1 MLRRPSRTLAVTLL
15 CVGVLGSVGLGV
27 EGRLQPTSLTVP
39 GTASARG
46 QALADAHFGE
56 SSPFAILLQGPAA
69 AIERQGPGL
78 VRALRRDRAATAIS
92 PWDRGAVAGLRPS
105 PRKALILVDFH
116 LPLGEAMRHT
126 VPALERTLAAR
137 IRPPL
142 LATQSSFAS
151 VSRALQEESLS
162 ATERAEL
169 IAAPLL
175 LLVLL
180 AVFRSVAAAAIPLAL
195 GAMTVLAGRGVL
207 ALLGSSMRI
216 DALSLVV
223 CTMMGLALG
232 VDYSLFIVSRFRE
245 EMGRGRGSR
254 EAALATRRSA
264 GRTTVFAGSTLF
276 VSIFLSAFLQPG
288 SLLVSLAVALV
299 TVTAISVLLAWV
311 ALPALL
317 ALLGERI
324 NAGRIGRRHREP
336 PRRGDDSV
344 HKVDVSGP
352 AAGARGSRVAA
363 AAAAALRRPALAA
376 ALIAIPIV
384 ALAIPAAAFNTGAPG
399 VDELPS
405 RSRARQSAE
414 TIDAAVGP
422 GWEAPFVLVAASERG
437 PITSRG
443 RLALLARWQRRIA
456 AQPDVKA
463 VIGPA
468 PIARATRPLRSLG
481 QSLAATPDGPQTSTL
496 GTKSA
501 HRRGG
506 LGELARL
513 GPGLHRASAAVA
525 RLRRGIGRAAAGSG
539 LLGEGAGRAEAGA
552 GLIASGLGRA
562 AAGGERASAA
572 IDRLAAGS
580 GRLSAGQRKAAVA
593 GLALTLG
600 LRALLPSVRGN
611 ALARA
616 RRLATGLEAA
626 ARGDPALR
634 PQASQARVLARTLA
648 ATRDEVR
655 RLRGVAISLNGGLN
669 RLASGGARLKDGT
682 ARLAGAAAG
691 LSGGL
696 ARLGAGAERLAG
708 GLGALRGGAG
718 ALQSGLGEGFH
729 RSYPL
734 QAGLRRAGV
743 RVSSEAAPLLRGAGE
758 LRRSSPHLFGSGY
771 LVLSA
776 LDGAPP
782 PRRALAGE
790 AVDLT
795 GGGQAARMLIVSDEA
810 FNTAGSREVGAALLA
825 DSQRIGSEGHLQTG
839 LTGGAATLNDYGA
852 ATKGRLPAVIGTVV
866 LVTFLMLIAILR
878 APLLAALAVA
888 LNLASVAAAIGVVSL
903 VCKVP
908 AGYPLGGHPYID
920 TVGAAAIFG
929 VTFGLSIDYAVFL
942 IARMRESYERD
953 GDNAAAISFGL
964 EKTAGVITGAAAIMA
979 AVFVSFA
986 AAPIATVSQMGVGL
1000 TVAILLDATVVR
1012 IVLLPALML
1021 LLGDRVWRSPAWLDR
1036 VLPQLNVHGMEAKA

>member
-1 MLRRPSRTLAVTLL
+1 MLRRPGRTLAVTLL
-15 CVGVLGSVGLGV
+15 CVGVLGVLGLGV
-27 EGRLQPTSLTVP
+27 EDRLQPTSLTVP

-46 QALADAHFGE
+46 QALADANFGQ
-56 SSPFAILLQGPAA
+56 SSPFAILLRGPAA
-69 AIERQGPGL
+69 AIEHQGPGL
-78 VRALRRDRAATAIS
+78 VAALRRRSDALVIS
-92 PWDRGAVAGLRPS
+92 PWEDGPAASILPKPAARGRAPEAAS
-105 PRKALILVDFH
+105 SHALILADFH
-116 LPLGEAMRHT
+116 LPLDEAMRHT

-137 IRPPL
+137 IHPPL
-142 LATQSSFAS
+142 LATQSGYAS
-151 VSRALQEESLS
+151 VSRGLQEESLS
-162 ATERAEL
+162 ATQRAEL

-180 AVFRSVAAAAIPLAL
+180 AVFRSVVAAAIPLAL

-207 ALLGSSMRI
+207 ALLSSSMRI

-245 EMGRGRGSR
+245 ELGRGRGPR
-254 EAALATRRSA
+254 DAALATRRSA

-276 VSIFLSAFLQPG
+276 VSIFFSAFLQPG

-317 ALLGERI
+317 VLLGLRI
-324 NAGRIGRRHREP
+324 NAGRIGSRRQ
-336 PRRGDDSV
+336 
-344 HKVDVSGP
+344 
-352 AAGARGSRVAA
+352 GAEHSRVAA

-376 ALIAIPIV
+376 AVIAIPLV
-384 ALAIPAAAFNTGAPG
+384 LLAAPALAVNTGAPG

-405 RSRARQSAE
+405 GSKARRSAE

-422 GWEAPFVLVAASERG
+422 GWEAPFVLVAAAQQG
-437 PITSRG
+437 PISTRG
-443 RLALLARWQRRIA
+443 RLALLARWQRHIA

-468 PIARATRPLRSLG
+468 PIARGARPLRTLG
-481 QSLAATPDGPQTSTL
+481 QTLVSSADGPISRSP
-496 GTKSA
+496 GDKSA

-506 LGELARL
+506 LGGLARL

-539 LLGEGAGRAEAGA
+539 LLGEGASRAQVGA

-572 IDRLAAGS
+572 IDRLATGS
-580 GRLSAGQRKAAVA
+580 GRLSNGQHRAAVA
-593 GLALTLG
+593 GLTLTLG

-616 RRLATGLEAA
+616 RRLATQLEAT
-626 ARGDPALR
+626 ARGDPGLR
-634 PQASQARVLARTLA
+634 PQANQARVLARTLA
-648 ATRDEVR
+648 STRDEVK
-655 RLRGVAISLNGGLN
+655 RLRAVAISLNGGLG
-669 RLASGGARLKDGT
+669 RLASGGKRLRDGS

-696 ARLGAGAERLAG
+696 ARLGAGAERLAS

-743 RVSSEAAPLLRGAGE
+743 RVSSEATPLLRGARE
-758 LRRSSPHLFGSGY
+758 LRRNSPHLFDSGY
-771 LVLSA
+771 FVLSA
-776 LDGAPP
+776 LDAAPP
-782 PRRALAGE
+782 RRRALAGE
-790 AVDLT
+790 AINVA
-795 GGGQAARMLIVSDEA
+795 GGGQAARMLIVSDQD

-825 DSQRIGSEGHLQTG
+825 DSQRLGSEGHLQTG

-852 ATKGRLPAVIGTVV
+852 ATKGRLPLVIGTVV
-866 LVTFLMLIAILR
+866 LVTFLMLVAILR
-878 APLLAALAVA
+878 APLLAALAVG
-888 LNLASVAAAIGVVSL
+888 LNLASVGAAIGVVSL
-903 VCKVP
+903 ICKVP
-908 AGYPLGGHPYID
+908 AGYPLGGHSYID

-953 GDNAAAISFGL
+953 GDNAAAIRFGL

-1021 LLGDRVWRSPAWLDR
+1021 LLGDRVWRVPAWLDR